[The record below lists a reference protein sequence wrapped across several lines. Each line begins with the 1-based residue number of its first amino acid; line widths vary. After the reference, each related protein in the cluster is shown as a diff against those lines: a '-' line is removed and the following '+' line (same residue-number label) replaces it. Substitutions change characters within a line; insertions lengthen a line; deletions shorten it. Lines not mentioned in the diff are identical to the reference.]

1 MRRSVFRSSSR
12 QAACPLTNYPASP
25 GRQDNFEPE
34 IVVDMILT
42 DHSSTLSFLFCL
54 WTRDSH
60 SLDRIEHEEGN
71 KSYFFDRSALKKSKK
86 YAILIKSR
94 QWPEYQGSQEFF

>member
-54 WTRDSH
+54 CTQDSH
-60 SLDRIEHEEGN
+60 SLDRIEHEEIN
-71 KSYFFDRSALKKSKK
+71 KIKNLARVIS
-86 YAILIKSR
+86 LIDLL
-94 QWPEYQGSQEFF
+94 